1 MFAER
6 EVTMTET
13 SIAHVP
19 VPSSV
24 RSTDPLWPKAVI
36 AFGFGITI
44 AWIYLL
50 GYWTV
55 RLIEMAF

>member
-13 SIAHVP
+13 SIAHIP
-19 VPSSV
+19 VASPV

-36 AFGFGITI
+36 VFGFGITI

-50 GYWTV
+50 GYCTV
-55 RLIEMAF
+55 GLIEMAF

>member
-1 MFAER
+1 MSAGR

-13 SIAHVP
+13 SITDIP
-19 VPSSV
+19 VSSSAP
-24 RSTDPLWPKAVI
+24 STDPLWPKVVI

-50 GYWTV
+50 GYWAA

>member
-1 MFAER
+1 MFAGR

-24 RSTDPLWPKAVI
+24 RSTDPLWPKVVI

-50 GYWTV
+50 GYWMV